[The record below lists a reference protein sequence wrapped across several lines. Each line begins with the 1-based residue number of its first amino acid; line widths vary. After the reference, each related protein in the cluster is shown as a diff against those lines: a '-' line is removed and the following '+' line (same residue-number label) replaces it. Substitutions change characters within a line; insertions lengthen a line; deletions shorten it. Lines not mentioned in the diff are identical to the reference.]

1 MLFHSFDFL
10 VFFSIFLL
18 GFVALRGRAR
28 LVFTLLASC
37 LFYSRW
43 YPPYVF
49 LLVFLTFY
57 AYFAALMPKP
67 SRAVFAWTVLGAF
80 LPLVFFKYTHF
91 FVENIEQ
98 LFHVKIPVQGRFTL
112 PLGISFITFTIV
124 AYLVDVRRNKA
135 APERDFGKFALYVSF
150 FPHLI
155 AGPIMRPKELLPQFK
170 HLGARKKFVKIG
182 LLLFAIGMLKK
193 VVFADGVAPIVN
205 QIYSESAQADLPH
218 LLLALYAFSVQIYCD
233 FSGYTDM
240 ATGIAFLLGI
250 WLPLNFNRPY
260 LAGSIRDF
268 WRRWHITLSR
278 WLRDYLYIPLG
289 GSRHGYARTV
299 LVLMVTM
306 LLGGLW
312 HGAAWT
318 FVFWG
323 FLHGFFLVI
332 EHSVGKIFKLTSK
345 IPLWCKQLYT
355 FHLVA
360 LSWIFFR
367 ARDWAEAM
375 NILRGFRV
383 PGDWLATLASSGFPI
398 GLIVIYFLVQR
409 WDRISISVFLVRRL
423 PSALIYAVVFIVMI
437 SSIVLSAG
445 NPSAF
450 IYFDF

>member
-1 MLFHSFDFL
+1 VLFHSFDFL

-18 GFVALRGRAR
+18 GFVVLRGRAR
-28 LVFTLLASC
+28 LLFTLLASG

-43 YPPYVF
+43 YPPYAF
-49 LLVFLTFY
+49 LLVFLTLY
-57 AYFAALMPKP
+57 AYFAALAKP
-67 SRAVFAWTVLGAF
+67 SRTSFAWIVLGAF
-80 LPLVFFKYTHF
+80 LPLIFFKYTHF
-91 FVENIEQ
+91 FIENIEQ
-98 LFHVKIPVQGRFTL
+98 LFHVKIPIQGRFPL
-112 PLGISFITFTIV
+112 PLGISFITFTVV
-124 AYLVDVRRNKA
+124 AYLADVRCGKVA
-135 APERDFGKFALYVSF
+135 AERDFGKFALYVSF

-170 HLGARKKFVKIG
+170 HLGLRKKFVKVG

-193 VVFADGVAPIVN
+193 VVFADGMAPIVN
-205 QIYSESAQADLPH
+205 KIYLESAQADLPH
-218 LLLALYAFSVQIYCD
+218 ILLALYAFSIQIYCD

-260 LAGSIRDF
+260 LASSIRDF
-268 WRRWHITLSR
+268 WHRWHITLSR

-289 GSRHGYARTV
+289 GSRHGSGRTV
-299 LVLMVTM
+299 LVLLVTM

-323 FLHGFFLVI
+323 FLHGLVLAVEYSI
-332 EHSVGKIFKLTSK
+332 KKFFKLTSK
-345 IPLWCKQLYT
+345 IPLWLKRFYT

-360 LSWIFFR
+360 FSWIFFR
-367 ARDWAEAM
+367 ARDWTEAV

-383 PGDWLATLASSGFPI
+383 PGDWPATLTSYSFPI
-398 GLIVIYFLVQR
+398 GLIILYFLVQR
-409 WDRISISVFLVRRL
+409 WDRISLSVFLVRRL
-423 PSALIYAVVFIVMI
+423 PGSLIYALVFIVII
-437 SSIVLSAG
+437 SSVVLSAG

>member
-1 MLFHSFDFL
+1 VLFHSFDFL
-10 VFFSIFLL
+10 VFFGVFLL
-18 GFVALRGRAR
+18 GFVVLRGRAR
-28 LVFTLLASC
+28 LLFTLLASF

-43 YPPYVF
+43 YPPYAF

-57 AYFAALMPKP
+57 AYFAALAKP
-67 SRAVFAWTVLGAF
+67 SRASFAWIVLGAF
-80 LPLVFFKYTHF
+80 FPLIFFKYTHF
-91 FVENIEQ
+91 FIENSEQ
-98 LFHVKIPVQGRFTL
+98 LFHVKIPIQARFPL
-112 PLGISFITFTIV
+112 PLGISFITFTVV
-124 AYLVDVRRNKA
+124 AYLADVRRGKVA
-135 APERDFGKFALYVSF
+135 AERDFGKFALYVSF

-170 HLGARKKFVKIG
+170 HLGLRKKFVKVG

-193 VVFADGVAPIVN
+193 VVFADGMAPIVN
-205 QIYSESAQADLPH
+205 KIYFESAQADLPH
-218 LLLALYAFSVQIYCD
+218 VLLALYAFAIQIYCD

-260 LAGSIRDF
+260 LASSIRDF
-268 WRRWHITLSR
+268 WHRWHITLSR

-289 GSRHGYARTV
+289 GSRHGYVRTV

-323 FLHGFFLVI
+323 FLHGLVLAI
-332 EHSVGKIFKLTSK
+332 EYSIKKFFKLASK
-345 IPLWCKQLYT
+345 IPLWLKRLYA

-360 LSWIFFR
+360 FTWIFFR
-367 ARDWAEAM
+367 ARDWTEAL
-375 NILRGFRV
+375 NILRGFRI
-383 PGDWLATLASSGFPI
+383 PGDWLATLTSYSFPI
-398 GLIVIYFLVQR
+398 GLIIVYFLVQR
-409 WDRISISVFLVRRL
+409 WDRISLSVSLVRRL
-423 PSALIYAVVFIVMI
+423 PGPFVYALVFIVII